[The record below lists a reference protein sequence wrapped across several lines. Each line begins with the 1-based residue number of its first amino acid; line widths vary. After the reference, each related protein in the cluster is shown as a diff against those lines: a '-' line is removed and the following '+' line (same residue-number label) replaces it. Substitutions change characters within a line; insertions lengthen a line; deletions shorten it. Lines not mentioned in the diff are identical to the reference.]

1 VQGATDFVDLED
13 VRIGVDPVQRL
24 ERVGVALDDGL
35 PGLAAIDAQA
45 RADQHL
51 GAILLGDTDQH
62 LLISEND
69 PALGLVRDVVPINS
83 NPPAGDA
90 HEHLQSALTDTARRW
105 IWKWHDIPACLVPKG
120 LGPDRVR
127 VRAQK
132 SNERNLLR
140 QDGGAWQ
147 TSGWEGWEGW
157 GGGVNIHYAALAQL
171 DSLGGD
177 THNNG
182 ALALDEVGNG
192 VAHHRLR
199 DRPRA
204 DLARG
209 HARERVHRRHADSG
223 LLARPSADLEEAP
236 HAVTVLTIAGQHQV
250 VLQVPPQLAVVPPE
264 RVGADVDRAEQP
276 FAIRQ
281 GACTKIRW

>member
-1 VQGATDFVDLED
+1 MTSRHALSPRGW
-13 VRIGVDPVQRL
+13 VRIVS
-24 ERVGVALDDGL
+24 AC
-35 PGLAAIDAQA
+35 
-45 RADQHL
+45 
-51 GAILLGDTDQH
+51 
-62 LLISEND
+62 
-69 PALGLVRDVVPINS
+69 VRKN
-83 NPPAGDA
+83 
-90 HEHLQSALTDTARRW
+90 
-105 IWKWHDIPACLVPKG
+105 
-120 LGPDRVR
+120 
-127 VRAQK
+127 
-132 SNERNLLR
+132 
-140 QDGGAWQ
+140 Q
-147 TSGWEGWEGW
+147 TSAIYSGKMAGRGRQVDGRGGRGG